1 VTSELDLRTC
11 TPDDLPALAELITG
25 AFLGDVEAEMLDVYN
40 KVYEPERI
48 HVITDAGRMVATGG
62 IYTRDLTV
70 PGAAIPVAHVTGVAV
85 ASTHRR
91 RGLLTGIMNAQL
103 AAVRERGDEPVAALW
118 ASEGAIYGRFGY
130 GAAAWRVEYTIPVR
144 ETNLPGETPPGRLR
158 SAVPA
163 DSIAV
168 LTDVYERVRVTR
180 PGLSGRPDRWW
191 ERLTA
196 DPKARRNGM
205 SSWRAVIY
213 EVDGRVDGY
222 ATWRAKGGWGD
233 TSPIGEVQVG
243 EVVATTVDAYAALWR
258 FLLNIDLVRTVR
270 YSFAAVDEPLPH
282 LVTNPTGIGGLVGPS
297 LWVRVVD
304 VPAALAARKY
314 AVPVD
319 VVLEVSDAMFAE
331 NAGRWHL
338 VGDGS
343 SAKCVATD
351 ADPQLSLDIQTLGA
365 AYLGGTSLQ
374 ALSDAGRVTERE
386 PGSLTAVS
394 TAFGWHRA
402 PAAIE
407 IF

>member
-1 VTSELDLRTC
+1 VTSELELRTC
-11 TPDDLPALAELITG
+11 TADDLPARAELLTG
-25 AFLGDVEAEMLDVYN
+25 AFLSDVEEGMLDVYRL
-40 KVYEPERI
+40 VDEPERN
-48 HVITDAGRMVATGG
+48 HVILDSGRMVAAAGV
-62 IYTRDLTV
+62 YTRDLTV
-70 PGAAIPVAHVTGVAV
+70 PGAVIPVAHVTGVGV

-91 RGLLTGIMNAQL
+91 RGLLTRIMNAQL
-103 AAVRERGDEPVAALW
+103 AAVRDRGDEPVAALW

-130 GAAAWRVEYTIPVR
+130 GAAAWRVEYSIPVR
-144 ETNLPGETPPGRLR
+144 ETNLPGEIPPGRLR

-163 DSIAV
+163 ESIPV
-168 LTDVYERVRVTR
+168 LSDVYERVRITR

-191 ERLTA
+191 QRLTA

-205 SSWRAVIY
+205 SAWRAVIH

-243 EVVATTVDAYAALWR
+243 EVVAATVDAYAAIWR

-304 VPAALAARKY
+304 VPGALAARRF

-319 VVLEVSDAMFAE
+319 VVLEVSDARFAE
-331 NAGRWHL
+331 NTGRWHL

-343 SAKCVATD
+343 SAKCVATG
-351 ADPQLSLDIQTLGA
+351 ADPQLSLDVRSLGA

-374 ALSDAGRVTERE
+374 ALADAGRVTEHE
-386 PGSLTAVS
+386 PGSLAAVS